1 MIKYEDMG
9 RIDRDWWR
17 YDANKAGGLGSSI
30 YNAKQNVYSHVI
42 LSISLHS
49 LFSIISK
56 MVSNDASK
64 SVSKTVSNMASKTAS
79 KAVSKTTSNKVR
91 KQRAKW

>member
-30 YNAKQNVYSHVI
+30 YNAKQKVYI
-42 LSISLHS
+42 FLSISLPHYS
-49 LFSIISK
+49 VQRAQQAKQLGTELFSFLFSLLFNYLI
-56 MVSNDASK
+56 MG
-64 SVSKTVSNMASKTAS
+64 
-79 KAVSKTTSNKVR
+79 R
-91 KQRAKW
+91 